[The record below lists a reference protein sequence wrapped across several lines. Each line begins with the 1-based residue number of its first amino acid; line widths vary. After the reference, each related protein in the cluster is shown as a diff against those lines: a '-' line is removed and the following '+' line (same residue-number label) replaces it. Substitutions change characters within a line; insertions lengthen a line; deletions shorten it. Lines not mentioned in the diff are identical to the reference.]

1 MNLNMMDI
9 NSCFNFIWV
18 IPSALHLN
26 SSGLFQAFFCDL
38 EGVALDGLRQLG
50 FEAAEFLS
58 VWPLCQRWEIGR
70 CKNPWGKFLPQL
82 KFIN

>member
-18 IPSALHLN
+18 IPSVLHLN

-50 FEAAEFLS
+50 LEAAEF
-58 VWPLCQRWEIGR
+58 
-70 CKNPWGKFLPQL
+70 
-82 KFIN
+82 